1 MTPESDAR
9 SATRDRVRAMV
20 TRDLRPVR
28 PLLSPALRLL
38 LLAPLAIA
46 LGIVAPWQMLRDDM
60 GQLGVVLT
68 WGLWALQWSLGLL
81 ILGVALRQA
90 VPGLG
95 WSPRALTI
103 LAAIA
108 WAIILV
114 VTAVTYAAEPSGVPP
129 GMGFFFWYEC
139 TWGPIRLALPLL
151 IVSTW
156 LAMRAAPTRPL
167 LVGALCGFGA
177 GVLSDSGWRL
187 ACHVTTPSHILGS
200 HALAVV
206 LLCAIGAGAGWL
218 VERWRSARSA
228 RL

>member
-1 MTPESDAR
+1 MTQSDRR

-28 PLLSPALRLL
+28 PLLSPAWRLL
-38 LLAPLAIA
+38 LVAPLAIA

-68 WGLWALQWSLGLL
+68 WGVWALQWSIGLL

-90 VPGLG
+90 VPGFG
-95 WSPRALTI
+95 WSPRALLTLAAFAWTTI
-103 LAAIA
+103 LI
-108 WAIILV
+108 
-114 VTAVTYAAEPSGVPP
+114 VTAVTYAAEPSGVPA
-129 GMGFFFWYEC
+129 GMGFFFWWEC
-139 TWGPIRLALPLL
+139 TWGPVRLALPLL
-151 IVSTW
+151 IVSTV

-167 LVGALCGFGA
+167 LVGALCGFGV

-187 ACHVTTPSHILGS
+187 ACQVTTPSHVLGS

-206 LLCAIGAGAGWL
+206 VLSAIGAGAGGL
-218 VERWRSARSA
+218 VERWRSARS
-228 RL
+228 RVL